1 MTEDLLSLFLAD
13 LRLRRMATGTIEGNS
28 LRVRAFLSWCAKSS
42 VEPLQATRKDF
53 LAYLQVLQERGHK
66 SSTLRK
72 DFSALSSFYELMEE
86 QGNSSSARDIVA
98 IRKKYLRTYKP
109 DAEERQ
115 IISIDQAAEMVAGT
129 IDTRDRAILLL
140 LLKTGIRRGELAS
153 LDVSD
158 VSLEGLSITL
168 KPTAKRSNRS
178 VFFDE
183 EAADALRRWLKARA
197 RRAGNDPALFL
208 AETGRRLSGRSLNN
222 VVVRAAARV
231 GLHTKGAPLEERFGP
246 HCCRHWLVTH
256 LLRAGMSREY
266 VKWIRGDAM
275 RESIDLYYH
284 IDPEDV
290 KRSYLSFVPRLG
302 V

>member
-1 MTEDLLSLFLAD
+1 
-13 LRLRRMATGTIEGNS
+13 
-28 LRVRAFLSWCAKSS
+28 
-42 VEPLQATRKDF
+42 
-53 LAYLQVLQERGHK
+53 
-66 SSTLRK
+66 
-72 DFSALSSFYELMEE
+72 
-86 QGNSSSARDIVA
+86 
-98 IRKKYLRTYKP
+98 
-109 DAEERQ
+109 
-115 IISIDQAAEMVAGT
+115 
-129 IDTRDRAILLL
+129 

-231 GLHTKGAPLEERFGP
+231 GLHTKRAPLEERFGP

-290 KRSYLSFVPRLG
+290 KRIYLLFLG
-302 V
+302 